1 MNIIDSL
8 RQQYPILTH
17 TSWQPL
23 NVIKP
28 HFNVDAYMQ
37 NSQNIVC
44 ATSDKLQKDFYALRC
59 NEHEDLIN
67 HAISIENIGEK
78 NKIFIFEKIKP
89 NYYEHE
95 VSSNDFIPVILPNG
109 IDFTSGEWI
118 ANKDIIP
125 ININEGTQ
133 DDILSRTKAGIYII
147 NDKERYLLERR
158 NPLIWRQLKNMQTA
172 YSVIKHMVNSNI
184 LTCLK
189 LPCVEN
195 INNQNKT
202 IEFLYKTKRTR

>member
-1 MNIIDSL
+1 VNIIDTL
-8 RQQYPILTH
+8 RQQHPILTH

-28 HFNVDAYMQ
+28 HFNVDAYLQ
-37 NSQNIVC
+37 NPQNIVC
-44 ATSDKLQKDFYALRC
+44 ATSDKLQRDFYALRC
-59 NEHEDLIN
+59 NEHNELIN
-67 HAISIENIGEK
+67 HAISIEK

-89 NYYEHE
+89 SYYEHE
-95 VSSNDFIPVILPNG
+95 VSSNDFIPVISPNG

-118 ANKDIIP
+118 SDKEITPLQIKQ
-125 ININEGTQ
+125 GTKE
-133 DDILSRTKAGIYII
+133 DAIARTEAGIYII